1 MRSNF
6 VKILLLLFVFTQ
18 YCIALDED
26 LRQEI
31 ENGIS
36 QLTKELDEVNDQYSS
51 AQAKYLSPLVLNSEY
66 ETPVEKKIMKAEFYF
81 NKKDYIS
88 SGSLY
93 YSIVISRVEKDS
105 IWEESLFKLSES
117 LYRNRNYI
125 SAKRYFEM
133 LITTIPDSIH
143 RIECLKRLISS
154 SYYLGEYSSAKKY
167 YSKFMEIGYDMSKD
181 QELIYFLGKSL
192 FFDEQIQ
199 EAVNIFKTIN
209 DKSSYFP
216 QSQYFIGSIFLNA
229 GKDKE
234 ALAYFE
240 KVVGLSDKDDRYFK
254 FEKIRDLALLAA
266 ARIAFDLDDLNL
278 TLKYYLMLDKNSKH
292 FAEAYYELCWTY
304 IKREEYRKA
313 INALRLIKYIA
324 PDSIIAPKAEILE
337 GSLLIKME
345 RFGEAM
351 MLFDSVVKKYGVIK
365 EELYSIDSKNFY
377 SEAKRGDTANALSP
391 YSPIVRS
398 LLSDNKKFTNAMR
411 LGDDITVLEKE
422 INVVKRLEK
431 KISTIIENKN
441 ISTIFPPLKDGSR
454 TVIFLQNRIVS
465 VRSELLTLRKK
476 VFWKLLNKAE
486 KDDYDQLENKKKKLL
501 GIIEEMPLTS
511 EQIEKKASDYAK
523 KIIEMEGT
531 VHRIAIQTKSLFDQL
546 DAISLYYD
554 KNTKETVKDDRLV
567 RKIEDEKNEISKMI
581 ESLDGYKKEVEEE
594 KNRLVLGGD
603 LVSRVTIARDSLN
616 SIIQRQN
623 KLLLKSDS
631 NLDGYNKQIEELL
644 GNAERIDTN
653 LKKFY
658 DKLNNAVKGIIQE
671 IRLSY
676 ENERNKINEYQSDLM
691 SIKREVT
698 EMASLAMYSNINRV
712 RTTFSDLVLKAD
724 LGIIDVAWEK
734 KQEKTDTILKLRTQ
748 RAKEIRALYMNMEDE

>member
-1 MRSNF
+1 MRSKF
-6 VKILLLLFVFTQ
+6 YKTLLLLIIFSN
-18 YCIALDED
+18 IAAAQEEELKE
-26 LRQEI
+26 EI
-31 ENGIS
+31 ESSIS
-36 QLTKELDEVNDQYSS
+36 QLSKNLNEVEDQYSS

-93 YSIVISRVEKDS
+93 YSIVMSRMEKDS
-105 IWEESLFKLSES
+105 IWEESLFKLAES
-117 LYRNRNYI
+117 LYMNRNYI

-133 LITTIPDSIH
+133 LITTIPESKH

-154 SYYLGEYSSAKKY
+154 SYHLGEYSSAKKY
-167 YSKFMEIGYDMSKD
+167 YSRFMEIGYDMSKD

-192 FFDEQIQ
+192 FFDGQVK
-199 EAVNIFKTIN
+199 EAFDVFKTIN
-209 DKSSYFP
+209 EKSSYFP
-216 QSQYFIGSIFLNA
+216 QSQYFLGSILLRS
-229 GKDKE
+229 GKDKQ
-234 ALAYFE
+234 AIIYFE
-240 KVVGLSDKDDRYFK
+240 KVVNLSENKKYFK
-254 FEKIRDLALLAA
+254 FEQIRDLSLLAA
-266 ARIAFDLDDLNL
+266 ARIAFEMDDLNT
-278 TLKYYLMLDKNSKH
+278 TLKYYIMLDKTSKH

-304 IKREEYRKA
+304 IKKEEYRKA

-351 MLFDSVVKKYGVIK
+351 MLFDSVVKKYGSIK

-377 SEAKRGDTANALSP
+377 SKAKQGDTANALSP

-411 LGDDITVLEKE
+411 LGDDIAILEKE
-422 INVVKRLEK
+422 ISTVRRLEK

-441 ISTIFPPLKDGSR
+441 ISTIFPPLKEGSR
-454 TVIFLQNRIVS
+454 TVIYLQNKIVS
-465 VRSELLTLRKK
+465 IRSELLKLRKR
-476 VFWKLLNKAE
+476 VVWNVLNNAE
-486 KDDYDQLENKKKKLL
+486 KEEYEKLENRKMKLL

-511 EQIEKKASDYAK
+511 EQIEKKASEYAE

-531 VHRIAIQTKSLFDQL
+531 IHRITIQTKSLFDQL
-546 DAISLYYD
+546 DAISIYYE
-554 KNTKETVKDDRLV
+554 KNTKNTAKDARLV
-567 RKIEDEKNEISKMI
+567 KKIQDEKKEILKMI
-581 ESLDGYKKEVEEE
+581 ESLDMYKKQVEEE

-603 LVSRVTIARDSLN
+603 LVSRVIIARDSLN
-616 SIIQRQN
+616 NIIEKQN
-623 KLLLKSDS
+623 RLLLKSDS
-631 NLDGYNKQIEELL
+631 PLDEYNSQIEKLL
-644 GNAERIDTN
+644 KDADRVDKS

-658 DKLNNAVKGIIQE
+658 GKLNNAVKGIIQE

-676 ENERNKINEYQSDLM
+676 ENERNKINEYQSDLL

-698 EMASLAMYSNINRV
+698 EMASLAMYSNINKV

-734 KQEKTDTILKLRTQ
+734 KQEKTDSILKLRTQ

>member
-1 MRSNF
+1 MISNF

-18 YCIALDED
+18 YAVAQDEN
-26 LRQEI
+26 LREEI
-31 ENGIS
+31 ETGIT
-36 QLTKELDEVNDQYSS
+36 QLTKDLNEVGDQYSS
-51 AQAKYLSPLVLNSEY
+51 AQAIYLSPLVLNSEY

-93 YSIVISRVEKDS
+93 YSIVMSRIEKDS
-105 IWEESLFKLSES
+105 IWEESLFKLAES

-133 LITTIPDSIH
+133 LINTIPESKH

-154 SYYLGEYSSAKKY
+154 SYHLGEYSSAKKY
-167 YSKFMEIGYDMSKD
+167 YLKFIEIGYDMSKD

-199 EAVNIFKTIN
+199 EAVNVFKTIN
-209 DKSSYFP
+209 DKSAYFP
-216 QSQYFIGSIFLNA
+216 QSQYFIGSILLKA

-234 ALAYFE
+234 ALVCFE
-240 KVVGLSDKDDRYFK
+240 KVISLSDEKIYFK

-266 ARIAFDLDDLNL
+266 ARIAFEMDNLNL
-278 TLKYYLMLDKNSKH
+278 TLKYYLMLDKSSKH

-304 IKREEYRKA
+304 IKKEEYLKA

-365 EELYSIDSKNFY
+365 EELYSIDSKDFY
-377 SEAKRGDTANALSP
+377 SKAKRGDTANALSP

-398 LLSDNKKFTNAMR
+398 LLSDNKKFTNAMI

-422 INVVKRLEK
+422 INIVKRLEK

-441 ISTIFPPLKDGSR
+441 ISTIFPPLKEGSR

-465 VRSELLTLRKK
+465 IKSELLTLRKK
-476 VFWKLLNKAE
+476 VFWNLLSKAE
-486 KDDYDQLENKKKKLL
+486 KDDYDQLENKKRKLL
-501 GIIEEMPLTS
+501 GIIEETPLTS
-511 EQIEKKASDYAK
+511 DQIKKKAFEYAK

-531 VHRIAIQTKSLFDQL
+531 IHRITIQTKSLFDQL
-546 DAISLYYD
+546 DAISLYYE
-554 KNTKETVKDDRLV
+554 KNTKETVKDERLV
-567 RKIEDEKNEISKMI
+567 RKIEDEKNEIAKMVK
-581 ESLDGYKKEVEEE
+581 SLDAYKKEVEEE

-603 LVSRVTIARDSLN
+603 LVSRVIIARDSLN
-616 SIIQRQN
+616 SIIEKQN

-631 NLDGYNKQIEELL
+631 NLDIYNKQIDKLL
-644 GNAERIDTN
+644 GNAERIDAN

-658 DKLNNAVKGIIQE
+658 GKLNNAVKGIIQE
-671 IRLSY
+671 IRMSY

>member
-6 VKILLLLFVFTQ
+6 VKILLILFIFTQ
-18 YCIALDED
+18 YAIAKDED
-26 LRQEI
+26 LKQEL
-31 ENGIS
+31 ETKIS
-36 QLTKELDEVNDQYSS
+36 KIAKELNEVGDLYSS

-81 NKKDYIS
+81 NKEDYIS

-93 YSIVISRVEKDS
+93 YSIVMSRVEKDT
-105 IWEESLFKLSES
+105 IWEESLFKLAES
-117 LYRNRNYI
+117 LYLNRNYI

-133 LITTIPDSIH
+133 LITTIPDSKH

-192 FFDEQIQ
+192 FFDEQIK
-199 EAVNIFKTIN
+199 EAVNVFKTIN

-216 QSQYFIGSIFLNA
+216 QSQYFIGSILLKA

-234 ALAYFE
+234 ALVCFE
-240 KVVGLSDKDDRYFK
+240 KVISLSDGKKYFK
-254 FEKIRDLALLAA
+254 FKKIRDLALLAA
-266 ARIAFDLDDLNL
+266 ARIAFEMDDLNL

-365 EELYSIDSKNFY
+365 EELYSIDSKSFY
-377 SEAKRGDTANALSP
+377 SEAQRGDTANALSP

-398 LLSDNKKFTNAMR
+398 LLSDNKKFTNAMK

-422 INVVKRLEK
+422 INIVKRLEK

-441 ISTIFPPLKDGSR
+441 ISTIFPPLKEGSR

-465 VRSELLTLRKK
+465 IRSELLTLRKK
-476 VFWKLLNKAE
+476 VFWDLLSKAE
-486 KDDYDQLENKKKKLL
+486 KDDYDQLETKKKKLL
-501 GIIEEMPLTS
+501 GIIEETPLTS
-511 EQIEKKASDYAK
+511 EQIEKNASDYAK

-531 VHRIAIQTKSLFDQL
+531 IHRITIQTKSLFDQL

-554 KNTKETVKDDRLV
+554 KNTKAKDERLV
-567 RKIEDEKNEISKMI
+567 KKIEDEKEEIAKMI
-581 ESLDGYKKEVEEE
+581 VSLDSYKKEVEEE

-603 LVSRVTIARDSLN
+603 LVSRVIIARDSLN
-616 SIIQRQN
+616 SIIQKQN

-631 NLDGYNKQIEELL
+631 NLDDYNKQIDELL
-644 GNAERIDTN
+644 GNAERIDAN

-658 DKLNNAVKGIIQE
+658 GKLNNAVKGIIQE

-734 KQEKTDTILKLRTQ
+734 KQEKTDAILKLRTQ